1 VCDPLRFRGHGKL
14 GVPVPS
20 GLGYRY
26 VIPEFARHGLAAVLG
41 HAGGS
46 IQRPSSLVSRMA
58 QSSRSTTSSAN
69 LSDDPMEKVGDWF
82 QSNSRP
88 IGMIAGGV
96 ALAAAAIF
104 GYRAISASQA
114 AKASTA
120 LYAAQAPMADGKL
133 DEAATAL
140 GKVSANYGSTAAGQ
154 QAALLLAQVQFDQ
167 KKYVEGIAGLEK
179 AAGGATADFKSSM
192 EALIATGF
200 ELQGKMADAA
210 DHYGKAASAA
220 KFANDKFSYQAS
232 QARSLMSAGKN
243 AEAKKLWEELA
254 KSENQSAQ
262 EANVRL
268 GELAGAG
275 KS

>member
-1 VCDPLRFRGHGKL
+1 
-14 GVPVPS
+14 
-20 GLGYRY
+20 
-26 VIPEFARHGLAAVLG
+26 
-41 HAGGS
+41 
-46 IQRPSSLVSRMA
+46 MA
-58 QSSRSTTSSAN
+58 QASRSTTTSSHV
-69 LSDDPMEKVGDWF
+69 SDDPMEKLGYWI

-114 AKASTA
+114 AKASAA
-120 LYAAQAPMADGKL
+120 LYTAQGPMADGKL
-133 DEAATAL
+133 DEAAKAL
-140 GKVSANYGSTAAGQ
+140 EKVSANYGSTAAGQ

-167 KKYVEGIAGLEK
+167 KKYAEGIAGLEK
-179 AAGGATADFKSSM
+179 AAGGATADFKASM
-192 EALIATGF
+192 EALIATGY

-220 KFANDKFSYQAS
+220 KFENDKFSYKAS

-243 AEAKKLWEELA
+243 AEAKALWEDLA
-254 KSENQSAQ
+254 KSESQTSQ